1 MKYPWVIK
9 HIGCIGVVVLFYFTQ
24 LAGAP
29 QPDDLLGPDSK
40 QQAGVPQGTVTKY
53 SWDNSQVF
61 GGTFREYHV
70 YVPAQYNGAEPAALM
85 IFQDGT
91 KYVDETNWFR
101 IPIVFDNLIHQG
113 DIPVTIAIL
122 IDPGSKVTGPGEI
135 PDRANRSREYDAVT
149 DAYSRFLIEE
159 IIPEVAK
166 EYKLTDKAEYR
177 AICGT
182 SSGAICAFTAAWM
195 RPDYFQKVLSGNGT
209 FVNILGGHQYP
220 AMIRSTPAKPIRVFI
235 QDGAND
241 LNNQYG
247 DWFLANQQMVSALEY
262 KNYDVKAVWGVEGH
276 NPREFGPYLPHSMRW
291 LWRDHKEGT
300 P

>member
-1 MKYPWVIK
+1 MKYRSATKLAILTTLVS
-9 HIGCIGVVVLFYFTQ
+9 Q
-24 LAGAP
+24 LSLASITSAQ

-40 QQAGVPQGTVTKY
+40 RQSDVPQGTVHTY
-53 SWDNSQVF
+53 TWDTSRVF
-61 GGTFREYHV
+61 SGTYREFHV
-70 YVPAQYNGAEPAALM
+70 YVPAQYDATRPAALM
-85 IFQDGT
+85 VFQDGT
-91 KYVDETNWFR
+91 KYADPSNWFR

-113 DIPVTIAIL
+113 DMPVTIAIL
-122 IDPGSKVTGPGEI
+122 IDPGSKVTGPGER

-166 EYKLTDKAEYR
+166 QYNLTDKAEYR

-195 RPDYFQKVLSGNGT
+195 RPDYFGKVLSGNGT

-220 AMIRSTPAKPIRVFI
+220 SMIRTTPAKPIRVFI

-247 DWFLANQQMVSALEY
+247 DWFLANQQMVSAL
-262 KNYDVKAVWGVEGH
+262 KFKGYDVKAVWGVEGH
-276 NPREFGPYLPHSMRW
+276 NPREFGPYLPHSLRW
-291 LWRDHKEGT
+291 LWRDHAEET

>member
-1 MKYPWVIK
+1 MRI
-9 HIGCIGVVVLFYFTQ
+9 ICQIFFGILFA
-24 LAGAP
+24 LSISAAP
-29 QPDDLLGPDSK
+29 KPNDLLGPDSK
-40 QQAGVPQGTVTKY
+40 RQPGVPVGTVTKHI
-53 SWDNSQVF
+53 WDDSKVF
-61 GGTFREYHV
+61 RGTFREYLV
-70 YVPAQYNGAEPAALM
+70 YVPAQYDPLKPAAVM
-85 IFQDGT
+85 VFQDGT
-91 KYVDETNWFR
+91 KYADENNWFR

-113 DIPVTIAIL
+113 DMPATIAIL
-122 IDPGSKVTGPGEI
+122 IDPGSKVTGAGEK

-149 DAYSRFLIEE
+149 DAYSRFLIDE

-166 EYKLTDKAEYR
+166 SYNLTKKPEYR

-209 FVNILGGHQYP
+209 FVNILGGHEYP
-220 AMIRSTPAKPIRVFI
+220 SMIRSTPAKPIRVFI

-247 DWFLANQQMVSALEY
+247 DWFLANQQMVSALKF

-276 NPREFGPYLPHSMRW
+276 NPMEFGPYLPHSLRW
-291 LWRDHKEGT
+291 LWRDHANSI